1 MNFHLGPD
9 YPFTHPSRRNSQEP
23 SSRHRG
29 SLHLLDTA
37 CDVDVGTET
46 VEAGDRAAAI
56 YGGMAASDAMPRTVS
71 DRDDDHSAHWS
82 SAMQNL
88 LDRPP
93 ASFPTQLLLGGMA
106 FCIAFGAW
114 SWFGRINEVGQAVGE
129 LIPQGDVYQVH
140 PLEMGKVA
148 KVGVAEGDQV
158 QAGTVIAEL
167 DTQLAATEVDRLGEQ
182 LATYQMQLVQKQ
194 ALMENTALE
203 AETRGAIAK
212 ADAQA
217 HQTLIAQAE
226 KNVTTTQNL
235 LTQLQ
240 ADAAELEA
248 RRQTLAPLA
257 GQAQQLVQQLQG
269 DIEAQRKRG
278 EILKPMENQTRELI
292 ERLETDVTAQQ
303 QRQQL
308 LEPMQEKTQALI
320 EQLKVDVAEQQE
332 RVERLSPLVDE
343 GALSREHLFQA
354 EQSLRDRQ
362 NALTRAEMVE
372 ATQAEERM
380 FEAEQAE
387 RDRSNA
393 VLRAQMSEVTSVQE
407 RMFEAE
413 QALRDRQ
420 TAALRSQMSEATIAQ
435 ERLFEAEQALRS
447 HRQRITDTQAQLEQ
461 RESELAQL
469 QAQQI
474 QKQAEAERL
483 EIESQQ
489 RIKQLQVE
497 VTQLEGSIAQ
507 THNRLTS
514 AKAQLNEQ
522 FLYAPVDGT
531 ILALNISHPGEVV
544 QPGQTLAQIAPED
557 APLVLSAIIPSQE
570 AGFIQTGMEVQVKLD
585 AYSFQDYGVIPG
597 EVTSIS
603 PQANADPQLGSV
615 YNLEIALAH
624 NYVTENGEKI
634 YFKPGQTA
642 NADIIIRERRI
653 LDVILDPI
661 RKLQDGGMN
670 F

>member
-1 MNFHLGPD
+1 MNFHVR
-9 YPFTHPSRRNSQEP
+9 YPITHPNRRNSVEP
-23 SSRHRG
+23 SYCHQN
-29 SLHLLDTA
+29 SLHLLDTVG
-37 CDVDVGTET
+37 DFDVGKQR
-46 VEAGDRAAAI
+46 VEAGDRADAI
-56 YGGMAASDAMPRTVS
+56 YGGMARSDALPRTLS
-71 DRDDDHSAHWS
+71 DREDDRSAHWS

-93 ASFPTQLLLGGMA
+93 ASFPIQLLLGGMV

-114 SWFGRINEVGQAVGE
+114 AWFGRINEVGQAVGE

-140 PLEMGKVA
+140 PVEMGKVA

-158 QAGTVIAEL
+158 QAGTILVEL
-167 DTQLAATEVDRLGEQ
+167 DTQLAATEVERLGDQ
-182 LATYQMQLVQKQ
+182 LASYQMQLAQKQ
-194 ALMENTALE
+194 GLMENTALE

-217 HQTLIAQAE
+217 HQTLIAQAQN
-226 KNVTTTQNL
+226 NVTTTQDL

-248 RRQTLAPLA
+248 RRQLLAPLA
-257 GQAQQLVQQLQG
+257 GQAQQLVKQLQG
-269 DIEAQRKRG
+269 DIEAQRERS
-278 EILKPMENQTRELI
+278 EILKPMESQTRELI

-303 QRQQL
+303 QRQQR
-308 LEPMQEKTQALI
+308 LEPMQEKTQRLI
-320 EQLKVDVAEQQE
+320 EQLKVDVAQQQE
-332 RVERLSPLVDE
+332 RVERLSPLVEE
-343 GALSREHLFQA
+343 GALSQEHLFQA

-362 NALTRAEMVE
+362 NALTRAQMAE

-407 RMFEAE
+407 RMFEAK

-420 TAALRSQMSEATIAQ
+420 TAALRSQISEATVAQ

-447 HRQRITDTQAQLEQ
+447 HQQRITDTQAQLEQ
-461 RESELAQL
+461 RQSELKQL
-469 QAQQI
+469 QAQQV
-474 QKQAEAERL
+474 QKQAEAQRL
-483 EIESQQ
+483 KIESQQ
-489 RIKQLQVE
+489 RTKQLEVE
-497 VTQLEGSIAQ
+497 MTQLKGSIAQ
-507 THNRLTS
+507 TRNLLTS
-514 AKAQLNEQ
+514 ANTQLNER

-557 APLVLSAIIPSQE
+557 APLVLSAIIPNRE

-603 PQANADPQLGSV
+603 PQANADPQQGSV

-624 NYVTENGEKI
+624 NYVTDNGEKI

-653 LDVILDPI
+653 LDVLLDPI
-661 RKLQDGGMN
+661 RKLQEGDMN